1 MGPTI
6 LSNEGSTIGIKTGLA
21 PLSPI
26 GEELNGIGFGLV
38 GSDGDA
44 RGGGSSLVEFKRGE
58 GGSLEPVGDG
68 ADMLDH
74 RNGVGFDG
82 HERKGYPS
90 HIPYDPVNF
99 YYNHITHGRGKK
111 ASATGR

>member
-6 LSNEGSTIGIKTGLA
+6 LSNEGSTVGIKTGLA

-26 GEELNGIGFGLV
+26 GEELNGIGFRLV

-68 ADMLDH
+68 ADMLH
-74 RNGVGFDG
+74 SNGFNRHG
-82 HERKGYPS
+82 HTFLSTSP
-90 HIPYDPVNF
+90 PYQF
-99 YYNHITHGRGKK
+99 L
-111 ASATGR
+111 

>member
-1 MGPTI
+1 VGPTV
-6 LSNEGSTIGIKTGLA
+6 LPNEGSTVGIKTGLA
-21 PLSPI
+21 TVPPVI
-26 GEELNGIGFGLV
+26 EEDDTVCIGLV

-44 RGGGSSLVEFKRGE
+44 LGRGSTIGKLKRGE

-74 RNGVGFDG
+74 RHGVGFDG

-99 YYNHITHGRGKK
+99 YYNHKTHGRGKK

>member
-1 MGPTI
+1 MRPTV
-6 LSNEGSTIGIKTGLA
+6 LPNEGSTVGIKTGLA
-21 PLSPI
+21 PLPPI
-26 GEELNGIGFGLV
+26 GEELNGIRLELV

-44 RGGGSSLVEFKRGE
+44 LSRGSALMELKRGE
-58 GGSLEPVGDG
+58 GSPLKPVGDG

-90 HIPYDPVNF
+90 HTPCDPVNF
-99 YYNHITHGRGKK
+99 YYNHKTHGRGKK